1 MGFTRVAGSDW
12 LCPQSLLFTGS
23 IADNVRWGDT
33 QAEMDAVLQATMQAQ
48 IHASVEDFPNG
59 YDTKVGQK
67 GVNLSG
73 AKTEVIYS

>member
-1 MGFTRVAGSDW
+1 M
-12 LCPQSLLFTGS
+12 LFTGS

-48 IHASVEDFPNG
+48 IHASVEEFPNG

-67 GVNLSG
+67 VLIYREG
-73 AKTEVIYS
+73 KTEIIHS